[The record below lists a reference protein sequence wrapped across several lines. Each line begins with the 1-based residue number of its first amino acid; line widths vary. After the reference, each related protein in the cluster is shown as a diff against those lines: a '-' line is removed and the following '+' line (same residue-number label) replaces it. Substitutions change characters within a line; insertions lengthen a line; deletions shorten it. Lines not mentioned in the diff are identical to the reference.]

1 MSTDLVVFSEHDGLA
16 ILTLN
21 KPEKLNALDTAVF
34 EQLLVH
40 IERLEAATGTI
51 GCVVLR
57 GSGRSFS
64 AGHDLSVLT
73 AGESM
78 AETALQA
85 KVIERLANIPQPLIS
100 AVHGHCYTGGL
111 ELALAAD
118 IILASANARFADTH
132 AKWALTPLWG
142 LSQRLPRR
150 VGAAKAREMI
160 YTCRSYTGAQAE
172 RMGLANACFPDEVFD
187 AEVTTLARA
196 ILENSWFSLRA
207 CKRLLN
213 DTDGMTLESGLAYEV
228 FRTPGTGP
236 DMQDRIASFGERKRV
251 SRPVS
256 ESAPAGFSGRAE

>member
-1 MSTDLVVFSEHDGLA
+1 VNNDQIIFSEHDGLA
-16 ILTLN
+16 TLLLN

-40 IERLEAATGTI
+40 IERLENSTGTV

-57 GSGRSFS
+57 GNGRSFS

-73 AGESM
+73 AGESL

-85 KVIERLANIPQPLIS
+85 KVIERLANLPQPLIS

-111 ELALAAD
+111 ELALAGD

-150 VGAAKAREMI
+150 VGVAKAREMMF
-160 YTCRSYTGAQAE
+160 TCRSYTGAEAE
-172 RMGLANACFPDEVFD
+172 HMGLANVCFPDDVFD
-187 AEVTTLARA
+187 REVQAFARA
-196 ILENSWFSLRA
+196 MLENSWFSLREN
-207 CKRLLN
+207 KRLLLE
-213 DTDGMTLESGLAYEV
+213 TDGMSLPAGLAHEV
-228 FRTPGTGP
+228 FRTRGTGP
-236 DMQDRIASFGERKRV
+236 DMQARIARFAERKRAH
-251 SRPVS
+251 
-256 ESAPAGFSGRAE
+256 SAAGTAQ